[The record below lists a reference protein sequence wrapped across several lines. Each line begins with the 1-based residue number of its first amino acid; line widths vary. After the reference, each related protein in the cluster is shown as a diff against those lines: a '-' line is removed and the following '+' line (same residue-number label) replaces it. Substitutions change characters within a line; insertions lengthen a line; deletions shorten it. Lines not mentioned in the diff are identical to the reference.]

1 MGFARG
7 SKGFFAMGNL
17 SGVEFEVG
25 SVPDGDYCDIVHK
38 CQQTISVRGGRAT
51 FRKAQESD
59 PVVAICVGC
68 K

>member
-1 MGFARG
+1 
-7 SKGFFAMGNL
+7 MGNL
-17 SGVEFEVG
+17 NGVEFEVG